1 MTFTEEAL
9 ARLTELGLRL
19 PTDPPP
25 PAGAYLPY
33 RLHNGMGFLAA
44 QVSGSGPDA
53 LTGRVGAELST
64 RHGQQAARA
73 AGLNALA
80 RLYQALDG
88 FERLECLLHVAGHV
102 ASADTFWDQPMV
114 LDGASL
120 LFTDVLG
127 ERGGH
132 TRTAFSHPRLPH
144 NICVELEITF
154 AYRD

>member
-9 ARLTELGLRL
+9 ARLTGLGLRL
-19 PTDPPP
+19 PPDPPP

-53 LTGRVGAELST
+53 LTGRIGQDLSAEQ
-64 RHGQQAARA
+64 GQLAARA

-80 RLYQALDG
+80 RLHQALDG

-102 ASADTFWDQPMV
+102 ASADTFRDQPMV
-114 LDGASL
+114 LDGASR

-127 ERGGH
+127 DRGGH
-132 TRTAFSHPRLPH
+132 TRTAFSPARLPH
-144 NICVELEITF
+144 DVCVELEITF
-154 AYRD
+154 AYRA